1 MVGCI
6 KLAWRNLLRGVQNLV
21 IWFPV
26 IWKDR
31 YWDYVFLFILMHHK
45 LRLMEKGILKNA
57 IHVNYQRDALQI
69 KRCRLLLERLIDSE
83 VYHNHEIKAKLFG
96 VDKQDYV
103 TSDNREKFDLEYLF
117 KYMTKHIRGWW
128 D

>member
-1 MVGCI
+1 MFKRI
-6 KLAWRNLLRGVQNLV
+6 RIAWRDLLQGVQNLW

-31 YWDYVFLFILMHHK
+31 YWDHYFLMVLMHKK
-45 LRLMEKGILKNA
+45 LELMEKGILKNA
-57 IHVNYQRDALQI
+57 IHVNYQRDAFQI
-69 KRCRLLLERLIDSE
+69 KRCRLLLKRLIDSE
-83 VYHNHEIKAKLFG
+83 VYHNDEIRAKLFG